1 MASRR
6 TPARYTLPRSSAAA
20 RITTGARC
28 TVNTAVARTTSPQR
42 VAQRVLSQVVE
53 FAPNGVA
60 VMTATGRIVLVNAEL
75 ERMFGYSRRE
85 LLEQSIEHLLPERF
99 RSGHARLRSGDG
111 REDLRSRAMGAGHE
125 LIGRRADGIEF
136 PIEIGVSTLQAHG
149 EALVVETII
158 DISVRKRFERL
169 FQKMVEAAPCGMVMV
184 DTRGSIVL
192 VNPHTEVMFGYA
204 PTELIGKTLE
214 ILLPERFR
222 ATHGAHRQ
230 EFAAAPSMR
239 QMGMGRDLTA
249 RRKDGTEFPV
259 EVELNPVPG
268 DEGGLVL
275 AAVSDITRRK
285 VRELELQQANDNLE
299 EFSSAASHDLKSPL
313 RGIADLIEWI
323 AEDLDGRQSTEVT
336 RNLDRIRDRI
346 RRLES
351 VIDDLLAY
359 ARAGT
364 MSAEVVPVEPRALI
378 DGVLEIQPV
387 PPGFQVAVHIEA
399 APFVTAK
406 TPLETV
412 LRNLIGNAVKHHDH
426 ECGHVSIQ
434 VRDVDKYCVFTVSD
448 DGPGIPAA
456 SQARVFRMFQ
466 TRSPANR
473 ASSGIGL
480 ALSKRL
486 VESHGGRIALEST
499 DGVRGTSV
507 RVSWPRFQW
516 RKSRD

>member
-6 TPARYTLPRSSAAA
+6 TPARCNLPRTSATA

-60 VMTATGRIVLVNAEL
+60 VMTAAGRIVLVNAEL
-75 ERMFGYSRRE
+75 ERMFGYAGSE
-85 LLEQSIEHLLPERF
+85 LLERSIEQLLPERLRTDAGRDDP
-99 RSGHARLRSGDG
+99 RSHVMAAG
-111 REDLRSRAMGAGHE
+111 RELM
-125 LIGRRADGIEF
+125 GRRADGVEF
-136 PIEIGVSTLQAHG
+136 PIEIGVSTLRAQG

-158 DISVRKRFERL
+158 DISVRKLFERM

-184 DTRGSIVL
+184 DARGSIVL

-222 ATHGAHRQ
+222 AAHGGHRQ

-259 EVELNPVPG
+259 EIGLNPVPG

-275 AAVSDITRRK
+275 AAVTDITRRK
-285 VRELELQQANDNLE
+285 AMELELQQANDNLE

-399 APFVTAK
+399 
-406 TPLETV
+406 
-412 LRNLIGNAVKHHDH
+412 
-426 ECGHVSIQ
+426 
-434 VRDVDKYCVFTVSD
+434 
-448 DGPGIPAA
+448 
-456 SQARVFRMFQ
+456 
-466 TRSPANR
+466 
-473 ASSGIGL
+473 
-480 ALSKRL
+480 
-486 VESHGGRIALEST
+486 
-499 DGVRGTSV
+499 
-507 RVSWPRFQW
+507 
-516 RKSRD
+516 